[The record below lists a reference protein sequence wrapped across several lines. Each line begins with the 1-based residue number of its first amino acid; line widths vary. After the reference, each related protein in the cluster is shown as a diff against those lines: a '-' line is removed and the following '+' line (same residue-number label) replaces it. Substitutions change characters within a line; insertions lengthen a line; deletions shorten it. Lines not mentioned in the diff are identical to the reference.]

1 MPFAEPGSLHALFE
15 FLGLAVGVQ
24 LYRHLRRRQGGSLLQ
39 GAGFAVALGCVF
51 GAAIGNKLVFWAEFP
66 HLLPIYWNRPE
77 VWLAGQSMV
86 GGLLGGLLGV
96 ELAKRS
102 VGLRASTGDT
112 FVLPV
117 LLGLMIGR
125 VGCFLAG
132 LADGTYG
139 NPTALPWGVDFGDG
153 IARHPTQLYEIAFA
167 ALLAWGLHRLEP
179 RLSPVPG
186 LRFKL
191 MLAAYLLWRLLVDGL
206 KPVPFDYGLGLSGIQ
221 VVCVVA
227 LLLYGPLLVRDIQRL
242 RRGVSV
248 QCHPL

>member
-1 MPFAEPGSLHALFE
+1 MPLDQPGSVHALFE
-15 FLGLAVGVQ
+15 FLGLLVGVQ
-24 LYRHLRRRQGGSLLQ
+24 LYRYLRRRQGGSLLQ
-39 GAGFAVALGCVF
+39 GPGFAVALGCVF

-66 HLLPIYWNRPE
+66 HLLPLYWNRPE
-77 VWLAGQSMV
+77 VWLGGQSMV

-102 VGLRASTGDT
+102 VGLRESTGDT
-112 FVLPV
+112 FVLPI
-117 LLGLMIGR
+117 LLGLVIGR

-153 IARHPTQLYEIAFA
+153 IPRHPTQLYEIAFA
-167 ALLAWGLHRLEP
+167 TPLAWGLHRLGP

-191 MLAAYLLWRLLVDGL
+191 MLTAYLLWRLLVDGL

-221 VVCVVA
+221 LVCLLA
-227 LLLYGPLLVRDIQRL
+227 LLAYLPLVRRDWGRL
-242 RRGVSV
+242 QTLRECST
-248 QCHPL
+248 